1 MLDNLIATVD
11 ADDMTPQNGFGA
23 ILERK
28 NRYDIYVPNSGLYNE
43 CLKELLNK
51 ESIVQSFFHGLFGEK
66 SPDANFNE
74 LSCVVSDKGAPRQPI
89 HPDEQYCD
97 HALTYSV
104 FIALQDIDLSMGPT
118 VILPRTNVEEAHVK
132 FNADTNT
139 KNAYLKTC
147 EYKLSL
153 LKKGDVTIFDS
164 RTLHCGSANRSKR
177 RAQLYFTL
185 QSPLLSKEEGDV
197 LRNGSMKKGL
207 KLSMKDFQN

>member
-1 MLDNLIATVD
+1 MLDNLIATID
-11 ADDMTPQNGFGA
+11 DDDMTPQNGFGA

-51 ESIVQSFFHGLFGEK
+51 ESIVQTFFHGLFGEK
-66 SPDANFNE
+66 SPDAKFNE
-74 LSCVVSDKGAPRQPI
+74 LSCVVSDKGALRQPI
-89 HPDEQYCD
+89 HPDEHYCD

-139 KNAYLKTC
+139 KNAYLKT
-147 EYKLSL
+147 
-153 LKKGDVTIFDS
+153 
-164 RTLHCGSANRSKR
+164 
-177 RAQLYFTL
+177 
-185 QSPLLSKEEGDV
+185 
-197 LRNGSMKKGL
+197 
-207 KLSMKDFQN
+207 